1 MTSLSQYTDIFKA
14 HRSAIDAH
22 SAPVL
27 NAARDAHRQ
36 VRIVEERTQGKD
48 HPILLGAPE
57 TRYLKFFVLQVY

>member
-1 MTSLSQYTDIFKA
+1 ML
-14 HRSAIDAH
+14 
-22 SAPVL
+22 L